1 MGEGTGENIF
11 TEATGINNLLYAYAN
26 QKARCISHMRY
37 WVHGIAPIHENENS
51 DIYEMLVVGHAV
63 LTQLWIPNWAKISE
77 TRIIQ
82 IEEDQFS
89 ANDLMR
95 RYSIMTEKEKSN
107 IEEIKSEI
115 EDDYSDDS
123 LFNISSWGA
132 DLSFR
137 ELIMMYDDD
146 ELVKPELQRKYV
158 WDRTE
163 ASRFIESIL
172 LGLPVPSI
180 FLAQAG
186 SQKLIVDGYQRIMTV
201 YDYVR
206 RGVFSADGKAFRLSN
221 SDKINQ
227 RWRNKSFAE
236 LSNDDQRKIKST
248 TIHAIIFE
256 QKKPENDDT
265 SLYQIFERINTS
277 GRSLTPQEIRNCVY
291 QGTFNSLLFDL
302 NENKTWRK
310 LFGTEAA
317 DSRMRDIEYIL
328 RFFVMKTDD
337 VLKSAGKQISLK
349 KSLNTFMDKHKN
361 DATEELDRFR
371 AEFLNTIEF
380 VSSSI
385 GENAFRNL
393 TKSGFSK
400 KFHPAIFDAIMVS
413 SFFANQKGKDCS
425 VVSVEKHQE
434 LLLTDGFKEAISK
447 RTTDIEN
454 IRERI
459 RLAGAIL
466 FGVDTNEV

>member
-1 MGEGTGENIF
+1 M
-11 TEATGINNLLYAYAN
+11 
-26 QKARCISHMRY
+26 KY
-37 WVHGIAPIHENENS
+37 WVYGIAPIHKNKKI
-51 DIYEMLVVGHAV
+51 DIYEALIFGKAV
-63 LTQLWIPNWAKISE
+63 LSQICVPYSIGIKE

-82 IEEDQFS
+82 IEGNPLS
-89 ANDLMR
+89 TTDLIR
-95 RYSIMTEKEKSN
+95 RYATMAEKEKSN

-137 ELIMMYDDD
+137 ELISMYEDD

-158 WDRTE
+158 WDKTE

-206 RGVFSADGKAFRLSN
+206 RGVFSADGKVFKLSN
-221 SDKINQ
+221 SEKINR
-227 RWRNKSFAE
+227 RWRNKAFAE
-236 LSNDDQRKIKST
+236 LSVDDQRKIRST
-248 TIHAIIFE
+248 TIHAIMFE

-291 QGTFNSLLFDL
+291 QGTFNSMLFEL
-302 NENKTWRK
+302 NENEVWRK
-310 LFGTEAA
+310 LFGTAA
-317 DSRMRDIEYIL
+317 SDSRMRDLEYIL

-337 VLKSAGKQISLK
+337 VLKSDANQISLK
-349 KSLNTFMDKHKN
+349 KSLNTFMDDHKN
-361 DATEELDRFR
+361 DT
-371 AEFLNTIEF
+371 AEDLEQFKSDFLSTIQL
-380 VSSSI
+380 VNSSI

-393 TKSGFSK
+393 AKNGFSK

-413 SFFANQKGKDCS
+413 VFLINKKGHDICT
-425 VVSVEKHQE
+425 VSVEQHKN
-434 LLLTDGFKEAISK
+434 LLSDNGFKDAVSK
-447 RTTDIEN
+447 RTTNIEN
-454 IRERI
+454 IKERI
-459 RLAGAIL
+459 RLAAAIL
-466 FGVDTNEV
+466 FGVDINEE